1 MKQVGEISG
10 PPLSNGWVQSLL
22 LFSQVQ
28 FQDFFFSLY
37 HNGLLKFSEKMLAQ
51 RDIFKTRQDV
61 WSDAQMPKCPN
72 TARNKQG
79 IKLSYHMMEK
89 QE

>member
-1 MKQVGEISG
+1 MGEISG
-10 PPLSNGWVQSLL
+10 PSLSNGWVQSLL

-61 WSDAQMPKCPN
+61 
-72 TARNKQG
+72 
-79 IKLSYHMMEK
+79 
-89 QE
+89 